1 MALQLDFIPGLKH
14 IRRFFVQ
21 SKYHIYLTLKKSTK
35 KNTKTMKISIFLSII
50 GFISGYTISAISHR
64 SQLKAGKF
72 AYKVGNA
79 KHVYK
84 YSAVPK
90 MLKMRS
96 RGGSTKTRSANSRF
110 NRFRSHHRARF

>member
-1 MALQLDFIPGLKH
+1 
-14 IRRFFVQ
+14 
-21 SKYHIYLTLKKSTK
+21 
-35 KNTKTMKISIFLSII
+35 MKISIFLSII
-50 GFISGYTISAISHR
+50 GFISGYTISAVSHR

-72 AYKVGNA
+72 AYKVGDA

-84 YSAVPK
+84 YIQVPE

-96 RGGSTKTRSANSRF
+96 RGGSSKTQSANCRF